1 MASTSLYFKNRTR
14 MQSSGP
20 AALPESDLNVA
31 NQRLAVA
38 ESNLSLLQSGGAA
51 TLKQKMLIKKA
62 EEHVAEMRKAQEVL
76 SLCHVHAQH
85 GCSPAVSCVT
95 SRLTDCCLRA
105 APRTAPHPAFAICQY
120 PAFAIYQYAA
130 FAIPIGAVIHSSQIN
145 IRVSILIQARDLGA
159 AEAFDRTRAGQSAR
173 HRYEDARLLLS

>member
-31 NQRLAVA
+31 NQRLAAA

-62 EEHVAEMRKAQEVL
+62 EEHLAEMRKAQEV
-76 SLCHVHAQH
+76 
-85 GCSPAVSCVT
+85 
-95 SRLTDCCLRA
+95 
-105 APRTAPHPAFAICQY
+105 
-120 PAFAIYQYAA
+120 
-130 FAIPIGAVIHSSQIN
+130 
-145 IRVSILIQARDLGA
+145 
-159 AEAFDRTRAGQSAR
+159 
-173 HRYEDARLLLS
+173 